1 MASGS
6 DSRALLCLW
15 MASKELFCDGSLLLA
30 PYPHRN
36 SRTLMLSCLRCSCLW
51 PFLLRDSKPE
61 PVKALE
67 AEEQAKIEA
76 GELKPSVGGMKPGW
90 EPKRTIAIT
99 HDNSR

>member
-1 MASGS
+1 MLLIMALPL
-6 DSRALLCLW
+6 RRHPPPW
-15 MASKELFCDGSLLLA
+15 I
-30 PYPHRN
+30 
-36 SRTLMLSCLRCSCLW
+36 SRTLMPS
-51 PFLLRDSKPE
+51 LLCGSLLNNRSSKPE

-76 GELKPSVGGMKPGW
+76 GEAKPSVGGMKPGW

>member
-1 MASGS
+1 MRWWLTSG
-6 DSRALLCLW
+6 DVALPGLAARTLCLALSNAYALAGCR
-15 MASKELFCDGSLLLA
+15 AS
-30 PYPHRN
+30 
-36 SRTLMLSCLRCSCLW
+36 
-51 PFLLRDSKPE
+51 LRDSKPE

-67 AEEQAKIEA
+67 AEEQAKIES